1 MQYTRKIDREYQKL
15 LLKGAVSSTKE
26 DGTPDIKID
35 LANIQDANDYLV
47 RELFWLK
54 QAELDA
60 LTVQEFNEKL
70 EEANKIREG
79 DPLQ

>member
-15 LLKGAVSSTKE
+15 LLKGAVSSTIE